1 MVRLCLD
8 TSSDYLLMIIA
19 ENNEV
24 LCSVKVKAGRKMSE
38 LLLEQIDNAL
48 DSLSMSISDIDEFYA
63 CTGPGSF
70 TGVRI
75 GVSMV
80 LGLSEGLGRQAYGL
94 SSLDIQAS
102 ACKEDTCRIVSQLKG
117 DNCAVKEYNFITD
130 EFSDYKVLDINKE
143 QLSGYVKV
151 NIDGCCIPDLEG
163 AVKSGRLWQFGSD
176 CVPLYLRKAEAEL
189 SFDKK
194 GCS

>member
-8 TSSDYLLMIIA
+8 TSSDYLLMVIA

-38 LLLEQIDNAL
+38 LLLEQIDNVL
-48 DSLSMSISDIDEFYA
+48 KSLSMDISDIEEYYV

-80 LGLSEGLGRQAYGL
+80 LGLSEGSGRQAYGL

-102 ACKEDTCRIVSQLKG
+102 ACKEDIFKVVSQLKG
-117 DNCAVKEYNFITD
+117 DNCAVKEYDFIRN
-130 EFSDYKVLDINKE
+130 EFSDYKVLDIDNDN
-143 QLSGYVKV
+143 LSGYIKV
-151 NIDGCCIPDLEG
+151 NIDGGSIPDLEG

-176 CVPLYLRKAEAEL
+176 CVPLYLRKPEAEL

-194 GCS
+194 GSS